1 MKSTREAAATA
12 RNNGQDKVDFM
23 MSPPSATP
31 SLDSVGLPGTGD
43 SNNIRRLT
51 KRNFCV
57 YIAQLVILSIV
68 IFVSLLNLSV
78 GWNKE
83 HKDMWLALLCSWV
96 KVEYNRGSYKRKV

>member
-12 RNNGQDKVDFM
+12 RNGQDKVDFM

-31 SLDSVGLPGTGD
+31 SLDSVGLPATGD

-83 HKDMWLALLCSWV
+83 HKDMWLALLCSCLG
-96 KVEYNRGSYKRKV
+96 YILPSPSYKRKV